1 MTFSAEA
8 YENLSRL
15 KSKLT
20 TTAQDVFYVINEFAK
35 AYSLET
41 VKLYLVDDR
50 LQDLRSDNCEFFQL
64 YFYTNIFLSVTGSQV
79 LKDQK
84 LTNTAIEKFLN
95 EILTLNIDENEKAI
109 EEFAQKMEINRN

>member
-20 TTAQDVFYVINEFAK
+20 TTTQDLFYVINEFAK
-35 AYSLET
+35 VHSLET
-41 VKLYLVDDR
+41 VKLYLVDDL
-50 LQDLRSDNCEFFQL
+50 LQDLKSDNCEFFQI
-64 YFYTNIFLSVTGSQV
+64 YFYTNIFLPVTGSQI

-84 LTNTAIEKFLN
+84 LTNTTIEKLLN
-95 EILTLNIDENEKAI
+95 EIVTLNIDENEKTI
-109 EEFAQKMEINRN
+109 EEFAQKNGNK